1 MSDLRKEK
9 SRASQEEFPETVGD
23 KADHK
28 LRARR
33 ERERGVWFGL
43 GTIGMVGWSIAI
55 PAVIGA
61 LVGRW
66 IDANWP
72 GPISWTLVLLL
83 VGLAAGCLNAWRWVE
98 REMEEIER
106 DRKEQDNE

>member
-1 MSDLRKEK
+1 MNDFGEEK
-9 SRASQEEFPETVGD
+9 GRASEAEFHEKVGD
-23 KADHK
+23 KADRK

-33 ERERGVWFGL
+33 ERARSLWFGL
-43 GTIGMVGWSIAI
+43 GTFGMVGWSIAI

-83 VGLAAGCLNAWRWVE
+83 VGLAVGCFNAWRWVCQ
-98 REMEEIER
+98 EMEEMQREE
-106 DRKEQDNE
+106 KE